1 MPQIERRPGRRV
13 AFGAGALIMC
23 LGLLL
28 SGCSG
33 TADTNTAQDAQKITL
48 PDTPAGEESQW
59 VIDELNASGELKVED
74 WEGKLSDT
82 ITQVMPAEE
91 LLKQIDS
98 DVRKKSPFV
107 PTKFQ
112 ETDNVATTR
121 IVGLDKTRFD
131 MVLSFDD
138 SGKFD
143 GIHFNPVA

>member
-1 MPQIERRPGRRV
+1 M
-13 AFGAGALIMC
+13 MC
-23 LGLLL
+23 LGMLL

-33 TADTNTAQDAQKITL
+33 TADTNTAQDAEKISL
-48 PDTPAGEESQW
+48 PDTPFAQESQW
-59 VIDELNASGELKVED
+59 VIDELNASGDLSVED

-91 LLKQIDS
+91 LLKQIDT
-98 DVRKKSPFV
+98 DVRAKSPFV

-112 ETDNVATTR
+112 ETESVATTR
-121 IVGLDKTRFD
+121 IVGHDKTRID